1 MKPSERYRADV
12 QALNEFREAY
22 VNLVNAT
29 KAVRPMFVVEL
40 RPAIPQDEWE
50 RLRFRVTVA
59 AGTAIAAYQRWSG
72 ATLTMRNAAYV
83 MQGVNP
89 VVNWEMSLRD
99 PEQLRPETV
108 LGAIETAIGSAQR
121 QADEAATREHGVVG
135 FVAALLRWPS
145 ELREAVGPGHRFQR
159 QAAGAVGV
167 FGLIM
172 VTAVGTALAAGIVA
186 GVVALWHAV
195 LS

>member
-22 VNLVNAT
+22 VSLVNAT
-29 KAVRPMFVVEL
+29 KPVQPMFITEL
-40 RPAIPQDEWE
+40 HPNIPQDQWE
-50 RLRFRVTVA
+50 RLRLRVNVA
-59 AGTAIAAYQRWSG
+59 AGTAIPAYQRWSG

-99 PEQLRPETV
+99 PHQMRPETV
-108 LGAIETAIGSAQR
+108 LGAIETAIGSAQQ
-121 QADEAATREHGVVG
+121 QADQAAAREHGVIG
-135 FVAALLRWPS
+135 LVAAMLRWPS
-145 ELREAVGPGHRFQR
+145 ELRDAVGPGHRFQR
-159 QAAGAVGV
+159 RAAGAVGV